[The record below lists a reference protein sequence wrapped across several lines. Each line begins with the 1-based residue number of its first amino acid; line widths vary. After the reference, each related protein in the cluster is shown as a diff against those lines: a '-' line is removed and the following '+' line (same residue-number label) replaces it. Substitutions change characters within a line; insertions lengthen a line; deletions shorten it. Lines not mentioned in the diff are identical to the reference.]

1 MECVGNLIPE
11 SSRFLKWPTETH
23 RLFSIAEAERVKRQE
38 GKPRGQNYPGAGT
51 NPAPSLSRAFSYL
64 SHTIPDFTDN
74 CLINIMRCGDDFYA
88 TTETNYIRK
97 INPQTLET
105 LDKVSQAY
113 SQRPCLTRER
123 NPHSPTP
130 GGGQAA
136 YEELTGRSPPL
147 IWCLFC
153 SV

>member
-1 MECVGNLIPE
+1 MLNDKKA
-11 SSRFLKWPTETH
+11 S
-23 RLFSIAEAERVKRQE
+23 
-38 GKPRGQNYPGAGT
+38 PREQNYPGAGT

-123 NPHSPTP
+123 NPHSPPP

-147 IWCLFC
+147 MPWCLLFYLRRNSRVSIFVAVLVPRDC
-153 SV
+153 CIQPSHV